1 MPACCEWDTFQ
12 ESLLGSWRRARHN
25 PSPLLID
32 WRQARLHWKR
42 YGCTGGESATMQLQ
56 QLASEADALR
66 TGNAKMA
73 GPHGPCPMAAKFLA
87 KELLDRLAARKI

>member
-1 MPACCEWDTFQ
+1 
-12 ESLLGSWRRARHN
+12 
-25 PSPLLID
+25 
-32 WRQARLHWKR
+32 
-42 YGCTGGESATMQLQ
+42 MQLQ